1 GLSAELVPLI
11 AAIGHSQRKP
21 NTDILKRD
29 YPADLQKVFGTAAAS
44 AIGFD
49 FAAGRLDV
57 TTHPFCSGIGPGDCR
72 ITTRYNPR
80 FFNEAFFGVLHE
92 AGHGIYDQGLPS
104 RPLSGSGISDQGPP
118 ADHFGPP
125 VGTYCSFGIHESQSR
140 LWENQVGRGR

>member
-49 FAAGRLDV
+49 FAAGRLD
-57 TTHPFCSGIGPGDCR
+57 TTAHPFCSGIGPGDCR

-80 FFNEAFFGVLHE
+80 FFSESFLRVLHE
-92 AGHGIYDQGLPS
+92 TGHGLYEQNLP
-104 RPLSGSGISDQGPP
+104 
-118 ADHFGPP
+118 AEHFGTPL
-125 VGTYCSFGIHESQSR
+125 GIACSFGIHESQSR
-140 LWENQVGRGR
+140 LWENQGRRGRPLQHQLLR